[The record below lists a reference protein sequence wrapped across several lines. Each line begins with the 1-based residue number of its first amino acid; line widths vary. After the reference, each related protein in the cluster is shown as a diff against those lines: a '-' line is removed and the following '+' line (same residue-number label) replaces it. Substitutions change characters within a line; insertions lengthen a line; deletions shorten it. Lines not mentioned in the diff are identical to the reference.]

1 MAPGEDESD
10 APALGFQATCVEWRP
25 LVGWGQCLWLYSW
38 DPSPA
43 LDPFLTPTSGTWGL
57 AFPDLALTF
66 FFKPIPNDTGP

>member
-1 MAPGEDESD
+1 MGSVPLAVF
-10 APALGFQATCVEWRP
+10 LG
-25 LVGWGQCLWLYSW
+25 
-38 DPSPA
+38 PSPA